1 MCHYDHRWDR
11 GGDIMLNFKEK
22 LIRLRKNNNLTQD
35 ELAKKLKIS
44 RSAVANYEKGIR
56 EPNFEMLEN
65 IADCFNISIAELLND
80 DQASRLLMYYEKL
93 KPIIDKAMKLDA
105 ADRAKLEER
114 ADMMLEQDKYQ

>member
-1 MCHYDHRWDR
+1 
-11 GGDIMLNFKEK
+11 MLNFKEK
-22 LIRLRKNNNLTQD
+22 LIRLRKDNNLTQD
-35 ELAKKLKIS
+35 ELAKKLRIS

-114 ADMMLEQDKYQ
+114 ADMMLEAEKYQED

>member
-1 MCHYDHRWDR
+1 
-11 GGDIMLNFKEK
+11 MLNFKDK
-22 LIRLRKNNNLTQD
+22 LIMLRKQHNLTQD
-35 ELAKKLKIS
+35 ELAKRLGIT

-105 ADRAKLEER
+105 VDRAKLEER
-114 ADMMLEQDKYQ
+114 ADMMLEADKYQED

>member
-1 MCHYDHRWDR
+1 
-11 GGDIMLNFKEK
+11 MLNFKEK
-22 LIRLRKNNNLTQD
+22 LIRLRKDNNLTQD

-114 ADMMLEQDKYQ
+114 ADMMLEADKYQED

>member
-1 MCHYDHRWDR
+1 
-11 GGDIMLNFKEK
+11 MLNFKEK
-22 LIRLRKNNNLTQD
+22 LIKLRKDNNLTQD
-35 ELAKKLKIS
+35 ELAKKLRIS

-56 EPNFEMLEN
+56 EPNFEMIEN

-114 ADMMLEQDKYQ
+114 ADMMLEAEKYREE

>member
-1 MCHYDHRWDR
+1 
-11 GGDIMLNFKEK
+11 MLNFKEK
-22 LIRLRKNNNLTQD
+22 LIKLRKDNNLTQD
-35 ELAKKLKIS
+35 ELAKRLKIS

-114 ADMMLEQDKYQ
+114 ADMMLESDKYQED

>member
-1 MCHYDHRWDR
+1 
-11 GGDIMLNFKEK
+11 MLNFKEK

>member
-1 MCHYDHRWDR
+1 
-11 GGDIMLNFKEK
+11 MLNFKEK
-22 LIRLRKNNNLTQD
+22 LIRLRKDNNLTQD

>member
-1 MCHYDHRWDR
+1 
-11 GGDIMLNFKEK
+11 MLNFKEK
-22 LIRLRKNNNLTQD
+22 LIRLRKDNNLTQD
-35 ELAKKLKIS
+35 ELAKKLRIS

-114 ADMMLEQDKYQ
+114 ADMMLESDKYQED

>member
-1 MCHYDHRWDR
+1 
-11 GGDIMLNFKEK
+11 MLNFKEK
-22 LIRLRKNNNLTQD
+22 LIRLRKDNNLTQD
-35 ELAKKLKIS
+35 ELAKKLRIS

-93 KPIIDKAMKLDA
+93 KPIIDKAMKLNA

-114 ADMMLEQDKYQ
+114 ADMMLEAGKYQED

>member
-1 MCHYDHRWDR
+1 
-11 GGDIMLNFKEK
+11 MLNFKEK
-22 LIRLRKNNNLTQD
+22 LIKLRKDNNLTQD
-35 ELAKKLKIS
+35 ELAKKLRIS

-114 ADMMLEQDKYQ
+114 ADMMLEADKYQED

>member
-1 MCHYDHRWDR
+1 
-11 GGDIMLNFKEK
+11 MLNFKEK
-22 LIRLRKNNNLTQD
+22 LIRLRKDNNLTQD

-93 KPIIDKAMKLDA
+93 KPIIDKAMNP
-105 ADRAKLEER
+105 
-114 ADMMLEQDKYQ
+114 

>member
-1 MCHYDHRWDR
+1 
-11 GGDIMLNFKEK
+11 MLNFKEK
-22 LIRLRKNNNLTQD
+22 LIRLRKDNNLTQD

-114 ADMMLEQDKYQ
+114 AYMMLEADKYQED

>member
-1 MCHYDHRWDR
+1 
-11 GGDIMLNFKEK
+11 MLNFKDK
-22 LIRLRKNNNLTQD
+22 LIRLRKDNNLTQD

-114 ADMMLEQDKYQ
+114 ADMMLEADKYQED

>member
-1 MCHYDHRWDR
+1 
-11 GGDIMLNFKEK
+11 MLNFKEK
-22 LIRLRKNNNLTQD
+22 LIRLRKDNNLTQD
-35 ELAKKLKIS
+35 ELAKKLRIS

-114 ADMMLEQDKYQ
+114 ADMMLEADKYQED